1 MLEVEVRHVWAG
13 FRLELSLNISREIL
27 VLFGRSGA
35 GKTLTLRA
43 VAGLFRPEAGHIV
56 LGGRVLFDSKAGV
69 NLPPQARRVGYVPQG
84 YALFPHLSV
93 FDNVAYGLR
102 GKPEEVR
109 RQVFEL
115 LDLVGLRE
123 LADRRPQQ
131 LSGGQ
136 QQRVALARALA
147 VRPEVLLLDEPLS
160 ALDVPTRLELQGLIR
175 DLQRQFG
182 IPTLFVT
189 HNLAEAMFLAD
200 RLAVVDRGRLL
211 QVGPPKEV
219 LNRPAQLEAAHLMGV
234 RNIFHGRVSL
244 VSEGGLR
251 VRVGERDLLARP
263 AATPAGLRPG
273 DPVWVCVRAERIALV
288 LPERLHRA
296 ADANL
301 VLGEITREADYG
313 LASVLYFRLTGPRLS
328 PNRDYDLEVEV
339 PAYVHERLR
348 LDRVRTWTLAVD
360 PEAVHLIPQAGAV

>member
-1 MLEVEVRHVWAG
+1 MLEVELHHAWPG
-13 FRLELSLNISREIL
+13 FRLELRLTVGRETV

-43 VAGLFRPEAGHIV
+43 VAGLFRPEAGRIV
-56 LGGRVLFDSKAGV
+56 LGGRVLFDPKAGI

-102 GKPEEVR
+102 GTRAEVR
-109 RQVFEL
+109 HRVLAL
-115 LDLVGLRE
+115 LDLVGLRD
-123 LADRRPQQ
+123 LADRRPHQ

-160 ALDVPTRLELQGLIR
+160 ALDLPTRLELQTFLR
-175 DLQRQFG
+175 ELQRQLG

-200 RLAVVDRGRLL
+200 RIAVIDRGRLL

-219 LNRPAQLEAAHLMGV
+219 LSRPARLEVARLMGV
-234 RNIFHGRVSL
+234 RNIFPGRV
-244 VSEGGLR
+244 VAVEEGGLR

-263 AATPAGLRPG
+263 QPLPAGLGPG
-273 DPVWVCVRAERIALV
+273 SAVRVCLRAERIALV
-288 LPERLHRA
+288 PPDRVGRA
-296 ADANL
+296 ADAN
-301 VLGEITREADYG
+301 VLTGEITGEVDYG
-313 LASVLYFRLTGPRLS
+313 LASVLFVRVAGPRLT
-328 PNRDYDLEVEV
+328 PDRDYDLEVEV
-339 PAYVHERLR
+339 PAYVYERLR
-348 LDRVRTWTLAVD
+348 LDRVRVWTLAVS
-360 PEAVHLIPQAGAV
+360 PEALHLIPDESG